1 MRFLQE
7 TSLELKPLPSEEDL
21 KKWKDERRARRLEEE
36 RKARAQEESKQKPK
50 SSPVRTLTQEAH
62 KMASKT
68 QRDEKVGKGWT
79 PPSIDQASVAA
90 MTDDP
95 LIQQMNII
103 SVYLNQAQED
113 GKWDE
118 AHALEENL
126 KLLQLEYR
134 EQEKRKN
141 AAVAG
146 FYE

>member
-21 KKWKDERRARRLEEE
+21 KRWKDERRTRRLEEE
-36 RKARAQEESKQKPK
+36 RKARAQEESKHKPK
-50 SSPVRTLTQEAH
+50 SSPVRTLTQEAL
-62 KMASKT
+62 KMAPKT
-68 QRDEKVGKGWT
+68 HKDEKVGQGWT
-79 PPSIDQASVAA
+79 PSSIDQASVAA

-95 LIQQMNII
+95 LLQQMNII
-103 SVYLNQAQED
+103 SGYLNQALQD
-113 GKWDE
+113 GKLDE
-118 AHALEENL
+118 ANALEENL
-126 KLLQLEYR
+126 KLLQREYK